1 MNCDLS
7 TYDNDT
13 LIFAAETEPDKLQE
27 MAHIVAAVDR
37 WYDANG
43 MKRNHSKYQRLMV
56 MSTYKLRNQSS
67 FVIIQRYQL
76 VMKASLSLVS
86 PFTTSWNSIN
96 RSPTWKKR
104 NLTAFSPTAFSAET
118 LEKHS
123 TSWVKTLINHL
134 LPSIL
139 INVLIFGISV
149 VKPHPIK
156 WKKLTKELFPSCSKT
171 KAVLTQNYLRN

>member
-1 MNCDLS
+1 
-7 TYDNDT
+7 
-13 LIFAAETEPDKLQE
+13 

-37 WYDANG
+37 WYYANW

-56 MSTYKLRNQSS
+56 MATYKLRNQSS

-76 VMKASLSLVS
+76 VMKTSLSLVL

-96 RSPTWKKR
+96 RSPTGKKR
-104 NLTAFSPTAFSAET
+104 NPTAFSAET

-134 LPSIL
+134 LPLIL

-149 VKPHPIK
+149 RKPHPIK
-156 WKKLTKELFPSCSKT
+156 WKKLTKELFASCSKT
-171 KAVLTQNYLRN
+171 KAVLIQNYLRN